1 MAPRRNRGSG
11 HKSGTAKTEAA
22 AAPRRRGAQAIPPPC
37 RFGAAADEPI
47 SHDMPRGSPWLAWRE
62 T

>member
-1 MAPRRNRGSG
+1 L
-11 HKSGTAKTEAA
+11 E
-22 AAPRRRGAQAIPPPC
+22 PPQI
-37 RFGAAADEPI
+37 EPI